1 LKLDQCQPRPN
12 RKTQPFWVQGIHIVP
27 NCHTLAGFAIGALH
41 LVTMAKYPPFKK
53 TTQNQNLFLL
63 PNEGRQ
69 WRNLQGCD
77 NWVLSGSPEPTMVGF
92 CDLVG
97 VGIGSV
103 SKKRKK
109 TSAREFG
116 LFIKKIDFYLG
127 LIYSKCQAICPVLTY
142 VSSSSFGQK

>member
-1 LKLDQCQPRPN
+1 MPTPTKSQNP
-12 RKTQPFWVQGIHIVP
+12 TIVGSGDP
-27 NCHTLAGFAIGALH
+27 DSAQLSHPSRFCHWHPSFGNNG
-41 LVTMAKYPPFKK
+41 YPPFKK

-127 LIYSKCQAICPVLTY
+127 LIYSKCQAICPVLTC